1 MAAKASGEERK
12 IKLAWKRGDEAP
24 GYIMRGQSAVEG
36 AMVYF
41 LHDFTNDLYAYDSRK
56 QQWVWTLECP
66 YYNSSLAMV
75 KGLVTAIGGNEGDP
89 FSAATNK
96 LMSLVDEGGHKVW
109 HEKYPPMPSKRYST
123 TAVTTGD
130 SLIVAGGRQEIEQL
144 ATVEVMNLE
153 TLEWYWAKGLPN
165 PLHHASSTV
174 CGDKLYILGAH
185 DQDNNATP
193 LVFSCSLTP
202 LLQSSKL
209 AKELRDLPLSE
220 LIRLSIKE
228 KAEGVVVWGKIADTP
243 LNLSTCATVN
253 GQLLAVGGQ
262 DPVTEDNRSAVYHYK
277 PTSNS
282 WEHISDLPDACMWC
296 HVAVLPGNKMM
307 VVYEDKSYFAD
318 VSA

>member
-1 MAAKASGEERK
+1 MAAKESGEERK

-24 GYIMRGQSAVEG
+24 GYIMRGQSAVDG

-89 FSAATNK
+89 FSAATDK
-96 LMSLVDEGGHKVW
+96 LMSLVDEGGRKVW
-109 HEKYPPMPSKRYST
+109 REKYPPMPSKRYST

-153 TLEWYWAKGLPN
+153 TLEWYWAKTLPH

-174 CGDKLYILGAH
+174 CGDKLMIRITMRH
-185 DQDNNATP
+185 TW
-193 LVFSCSLTP
+193 
-202 LLQSSKL
+202 
-209 AKELRDLPLSE
+209 LRAQPLSE
-220 LIRLSIKE
+220 LIQLSIKE
-228 KAEGVVVWGKIADTP
+228 RELLQCGK
-243 LNLSTCATVN
+243 
-253 GQLLAVGGQ
+253 
-262 DPVTEDNRSAVYHYK
+262 
-277 PTSNS
+277 
-282 WEHISDLPDACMWC
+282 
-296 HVAVLPGNKMM
+296 
-307 VVYEDKSYFAD
+307 
-318 VSA
+318 